1 MARPNQPLYLL
12 MDLNQVTTQVA
23 IQLVLQ
29 RSVAILLQVQTI
41 ILQFKYRAAMALVVL
56 LHLQL
61 TPDLTTHHLLARHN
75 LLHQILTMV
84 HPNLTKIIMVL
95 PLVVQSL
102 VLPSLSLTHI
112 TLLRRVFLIPFLIH
126 TAPYPVL

>member
-126 TAPYPVL
+126 TAPHPVL